1 MYVSVWKHLWSVSC
15 SEHEQKEPSVELNTS
30 MCDVITELY
39 GEPCTRHCDS
49 GRQSL
54 FNRRVRGSW
63 NCTPSFVAQQPQ
75 QVCHPEFICRKSS
88 CSPKHFVASLGYY
101 KGKTMNRL
109 RNQQWDFE
117 ESRAHQKARS
127 EPNKL
132 TLAQLQTK
140 MFFTQER
147 DTQRQKMQH
156 IRVKRA
162 WWMKS
167 IRTAWDGN
175 QTGRT
180 VSTNTKES
188 T

>member
-1 MYVSVWKHLWSVSC
+1 MKAPLECFLFRTRAERTERGVKYLDLRRDHWVVRRTLH
-15 SEHEQKEPSVELNTS
+15 TS
-30 MCDVITELY
+30 L
-39 GEPCTRHCDS
+39 
-49 GRQSL
+49 RQWEAVAVY
-54 FNRRVRGSW
+54 RRVRGSW
-63 NCTPSFVAQQPQ
+63 NCTPSFGAQQPQ

-101 KGKTMNRL
+101 KGKIMNRL
-109 RNQQWDFE
+109 RNEQWDFE
-117 ESRAHQKARS
+117 ESRAHQKTRS

-156 IRVKRA
+156 IRAKRA
-162 WWMKS
+162 WRMKS